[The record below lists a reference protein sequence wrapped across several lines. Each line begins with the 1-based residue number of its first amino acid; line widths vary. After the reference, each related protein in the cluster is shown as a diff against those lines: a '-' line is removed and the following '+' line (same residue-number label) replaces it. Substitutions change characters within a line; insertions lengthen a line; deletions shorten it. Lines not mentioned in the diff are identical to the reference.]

1 MVPSWST
8 FGWKQGVVNL
18 TNGGLWGYVL
28 GNCNDSLYSFPSYTY
43 NIDNR
48 HQNIIYTSMQYRA
61 GYNWLLTVYTV
72 KCCINLYTSLLST
85 CMPKEWKHFFNSL
98 MSLCINVKI
107 IFMYWGSLNFWPV
120 LFICR
125 PCTFTGKLL
134 KEQIL
139 QSCWE
144 KYYESFY
151 RSLSTTDCTDPL
163 HRVF

>member
-1 MVPSWST
+1 MIVCILFPRIPIILIT
-8 FGWKQGVVNL
+8 
-18 TNGGLWGYVL
+18 
-28 GNCNDSLYSFPSYTY
+28 DIRISFRPLCRY
-43 NIDNR
+43 
-48 HQNIIYTSMQYRA
+48 QA

-144 KYYESFY
+144 KYYEFLPFPLHHGLY
-151 RSLSTTDCTDPL
+151 RSTPSCFLVWDTLTQHCFSENNQIE
-163 HRVF
+163 RVKFPPQKVE